1 MKKFTKK
8 HLKDTSKQV
17 IWVLAITSFMLIVLT
32 LGIVYAAEHG
42 TLTVSG
48 TAYFVSQGVGDTLP
62 VFPVADDE
70 GDYFNFTTLQ
80 PGTNLVIEEQYY
92 ENNNMHLTLCKG
104 GASNNGNQTWTMIF
118 TFMNPTTVNWTN
130 GRTSYANLQ
139 GNNNFAVQSL
149 TTTPTTLIPG
159 ATATVTFSMRGQL
172 GKPDT
177 RGSVEITAY
186 YSVENIELPMK
197 IYFEMVPATG
207 AKADPRCLD

>member
-1 MKKFTKK
+1 MSRLDREWLRVMMKRVAFG
-8 HLKDTSKQV
+8 SAV
-17 IWVLAITSFMLIVLT
+17 MGFMGVVLT

-48 TAYFVSQGVGDTLP
+48 TAYFVSQGVGETLP
-62 VFPVADDE
+62 VFPVADEE
-70 GDYFNFTTLQ
+70 GDYFHFTSLQ
-80 PGTNLVIEEQYY
+80 SGTNLDIEEQYY

-104 GASNNGNQTWTMIF
+104 GAGNNGNQTWTMNF
-118 TFMNPTTVNWTN
+118 TFMNPTTVTWTG

-149 TTTPTTLIPG
+149 TVVPTTLVPG

-177 RGSVEITAY
+177 WGNVENTVYYTVEGVEISMT
-186 YSVENIELPMK
+186 
-197 IYFEMVPATG
+197 IYFSMVPATG
-207 AKADPRCLD
+207 ANADPRCLD